1 MARIISK
8 RSKKRKGGKKAVKV
22 ITKTRRV
29 YVAAKRKGR
38 KVRRALGASV
48 NKKDIVLA
56 VAGAGVGSIGS
67 AYVLAKIPDTLP
79 GGAVTKNAIVAAAG
93 GAIAYYGIKKRNKA
107 VMGAGLGMAAVG
119 AKGIIGTAVPTLAGV
134 PRYNVLSAPIAR
146 TTPRLNAPYIKVNAP
161 TMGTPFVKTPVF
173 SDEESI

>member
-1 MARIISK
+1 MARIIRK
-8 RSKKRKGGKKAVKV
+8 RGKRESGKKAVKV
-22 ITKTRRV
+22 VTRTKSV
-29 YVAAKRKGR
+29 YVAAKRKAR
-38 KVRRALGASV
+38 RIRRAAGMSV

-67 AYVLAKIPDTLP
+67 AFVLTKIPDTLP

-93 GAIAYYGIKKRNKA
+93 GAITYYALKKRNKA
-107 VMGAGLGMAAVG
+107 LMGAGLGMAAVG
-119 AKGIIGTAVPTLAGV
+119 AKGLIGTAVPTLAGV

-173 SDEESI
+173 TDEESI

>member
-1 MARIISK
+1 MARIIKKSA
-8 RSKKRKGGKKAVKV
+8 KRKGGKKALKV

-67 AYVLAKIPDTLP
+67 AYVLTKIPDTLP

-119 AKGIIGTAVPTLAGV
+119 AKGLIGTAVPTLAGV
-134 PRYNVLSAPIAR
+134 PRYNILSAPIAR

-161 TMGTPFVKTPVF
+161 TMAAPYIKTPAF

>member
-22 ITKTRRV
+22 ITNTRRV

-38 KVRRALGASV
+38 KVRRALGASMS
-48 NKKDIVLA
+48 KKDIVLA

-119 AKGIIGTAVPTLAGV
+119 AKGIIGAAVPTLAGV

>member
-22 ITKTRRV
+22 ITNTRRV

-38 KVRRALGASV
+38 KIRRALGASMS
-48 NKKDIVLA
+48 KKDIVLA

-119 AKGIIGTAVPTLAGV
+119 AKGLIGTAVPTLAGV
-134 PRYNVLSAPIAR
+134 PRYNILSAPIAR

>member
-22 ITKTRRV
+22 ITNTRRV

-38 KVRRALGASV
+38 KIRRALGASMS
-48 NKKDIVLA
+48 KKDIVLA

-93 GAIAYYGIKKRNKA
+93 GAIAYYGIKERNKA

-119 AKGIIGTAVPTLAGV
+119 AKGLIGTAVPTLAGV
-134 PRYNVLSAPIAR
+134 PRYNILSAPIAR